1 MEMRG
6 DEPNKAGLPAVSADG
21 INPNRLYF
29 PYELVEEVGLC
40 RRSIAF
46 LKKKGCKFFGRK
58 TKIVWINEFLE
69 EQAKALSPA

>member
-1 MEMRG
+1 MRNG
-6 DEPNKAGLPAVSADG
+6 SEIDQFGTVG
-21 INPNRLYF
+21 GGVRINPNRLYF
-29 PYELVEEVGLC
+29 PYQLVEEVGLC

-69 EQAKALSPA
+69 EQARALSPV